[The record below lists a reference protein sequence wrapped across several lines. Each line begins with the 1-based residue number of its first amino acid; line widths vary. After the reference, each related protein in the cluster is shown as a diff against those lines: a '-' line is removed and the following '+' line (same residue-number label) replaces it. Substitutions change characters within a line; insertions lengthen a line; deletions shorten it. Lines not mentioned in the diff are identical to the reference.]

1 MAMHTEADL
10 ARRLEEAIY
19 DGRGRQDGGTILGR
33 SRTTNQEMAR
43 KIMGKNFFGIEE
55 AIQYFRVKPK
65 KNERLSVIEW
75 TEEELGTV
83 RDTHVLV
90 AVFPLSILKIRGR
103 VDRRLFYSHEDAW
116 CNQHAFA
123 KEQGEAGW
131 ALVRKTPVEHSTSKT
146 WQEQQALLST
156 DEETPTARVM
166 AYTIIGHFLATGDRL
181 FESIYVRCSDRDS
194 YGDRIVVGYFDRDG
208 LGVSGRWND
217 DDRDRDI
224 GVSAAGKS
232 N

>member
-1 MAMHTEADL
+1 MAMHMEADL
-10 ARRLEEAIY
+10 HRQLEEAIY

-33 SRTTNQEMAR
+33 SRTTNQELAR

-55 AIQYFRVKPK
+55 AIQYFRVKPT

-75 TEEELGTV
+75 TEEELGNV

-90 AVFPLSILKIRGR
+90 AVFPLSILKIRNR
-103 VDRRLFYSHEDAW
+103 VDRKLFYSHEDAW
-116 CNQHAFA
+116 CNTQAFA
-123 KEQGEAGW
+123 KENGEAGW
-131 ALVRKTPVEHSTSKT
+131 ALVRKTAVENSTSKT
-146 WQEQQALLST
+146 WNEQQALLSK

-166 AYTIIGHFLATGDRL
+166 AYTIIGHFLATGERL
-181 FESIYVRCSDRDS
+181 FENIYVRCSDRDS

-208 LGVSGRWND
+208 LGVNGRWND
-217 DDRDRDI
+217 ADRDRDI
-224 GVSAAGKS
+224 GVSAARKS